1 MIKLIVHGKIQGK
14 GRHRVNTRSGKCFT
28 PESTRNYEQYIKLS
42 YLQKYGQPILLEGAL
57 RAELKA
63 YYEIP
68 KSTSKKQ
75 QQLMLEGKVR
85 PTTKPDADNILKLA
99 LDALN
104 SLAYKDDKQVVE
116 ANVNKYYAKEPFL
129 SIKIEKLLV

>member
-1 MIKLIVHGKIQGK
+1 MNSVEIPLKVQG
-14 GRHRVNTRSGKCFT
+14 
-28 PESTRNYEQYIKLS
+28 I
-42 YLQKYGQPILLEGAL
+42 GQI